1 MSVDR
6 QDPRGSLSGFPNASR
21 FSSDRGIR
29 FRDAAHDLSLRAYTK
44 SESCSGSI
52 GDPQHD
58 SLLVYA
64 RSERSWAASRNLM
77 PRSEEN
83 LEAFGNPDNDPRGS
97 WRSTDMS
104 AQGGH
109 ATAAQ
114 FYDLELPGGRVLRPP
129 PVSYTHLTLPT

>member
-1 MSVDR
+1 MGLDSYVSTIAWQKVYVGD
-6 QDPRGSLSGFPNASR
+6 SR
-21 FSSDRGIR
+21 SPI
-29 FRDAAHDLSLRAYTK
+29 A
-44 SESCSGSI
+44 
-52 GDPQHD
+52 PQHD